1 MNTVIF
7 EGYTGIRVGDEQF
20 VYDTLLLL
28 VFLLLAL
35 FAVLFRYHFS
45 LFTGIVNELFSKKKH
60 QSLFNERMTG
70 NPLFTGFLKFQAL
83 FLCGLFGFLVY
94 GNYAGFYN
102 LRLFSTAEMMV
113 LFFCIAGFFYLFKQG
128 MYSLNGF
135 VFSKKESHKQ
145 WSAAYRDLSCLWG
158 ISLYIPVIWLI
169 LDPKHLTEAFFLF
182 ALFYAA
188 FRFTLIHMT
197 VRIFYNKN
205 TGILYL
211 SSYLCAQ
218 EIIPLLFLYEG
229 MKYLYN
235 TIEVST
241 LWH

>member
-20 VYDTLLLL
+20 IYDTLLLL
-28 VFLLLAL
+28 VITLLAL
-35 FAVLFRYHFS
+35 FAILFRSHFS
-45 LFTGIVNELFSKKKH
+45 LFMKSVNELFSAKEH
-60 QSLFNERMTG
+60 HSLLNERTKS
-70 NPLFTGFLKFQAL
+70 NPFFTGFLKFQAL

-94 GNYAGFYN
+94 GNYAGLQN
-102 LRLFSTAEMMV
+102 LRLFSISGMV
-113 LFFCIAGFFYLFKQG
+113 ALFLGIICFFHLFKQG
-128 MYSLNGF
+128 IYSLNGF
-135 VFSKKESHKQ
+135 VFGEKDSYKQ
-145 WSAAYRDLSCLWG
+145 WSAAYRDLSGLWG
-158 ISLYIPVIWLI
+158 ISLYVPVIWLT
-169 LDPKHLTEAFFLF
+169 LDPKHLTATLFLF
-182 ALFYAA
+182 GLIYAV
-188 FRFTLIHMT
+188 FRFTLIYMT

-218 EIIPLLFLYEG
+218 EIVPLLLLYEG